1 MVNTDATTYAVMSEF
16 APDTLQT
23 IRFQLA
29 YKITLNRIA
38 ELFGN
43 GRRGQMALAAARH
56 IMLTGDVAVGRNIDI
71 DPLCN
76 YK

>member
-1 MVNTDATTYAVMSEF
+1 MVNADATTYSVMSEF

-29 YKITLNRIA
+29 YKITPARIA

-56 IMLTGDVAVGRNIDI
+56 IMLTGDVAVVRSVDI
-71 DPLCN
+71 DEE
-76 YK
+76 

>member
-1 MVNTDATTYAVMSEF
+1 MVNTDATTYAVLSEF

-23 IRFQLA
+23 IRLQLA
-29 YKITLNRIA
+29 YKITPARIA

-56 IMLTGDVAVGRNIDI
+56 IMLTGDTSAVRSVDI
-71 DPLCN
+71 DEE
-76 YK
+76 